1 MQQFQLPD
9 GTCASAVCEDGT
21 WKNQCS
27 PNGEMCLV
35 NSAGT
40 KMELKPSCPM
50 CPCPGGKSCQN
61 GTCAS
66 NGLPESFSW
75 VDKGKVTPGK
85 TQGFCGSCWDF
96 AGVAAVESMYAI
108 ETGNFVDLSEQE
120 LLSCGAGTCSGGSP
134 SAVTG
139 YARQRGISMESCFP
153 YEGEEKHELCD
164 QKDKCLEKVGYGTY
178 RGIASIDDMLK
189 YIYEVGPVPIIIN
202 DGTHAVLAVGWTGA
216 NLYIKDSAS
225 GVINGQYP
233 IASVVGPAQ

>member
-1 MQQFQLPD
+1 L
-9 GTCASAVCEDGT
+9 
-21 WKNQCS
+21 KNQCS
-27 PNGEMCLV
+27 ANGEQCLL
-35 NSAGT
+35 NAAGT
-40 KMELKPSCPM
+40 KMELRPACPT

-85 TQGFCGSCWDF
+85 NQGACGSCWDF

-108 ETGNFVDLSEQE
+108 ETGSFVDLSEQE
-120 LLSCGAGTCSGGSP
+120 LLSCGAGTCSGGWPAS
-134 SAVTG
+134 VTY
-139 YARQRGISMESCFP
+139 YARKQGISMESCFP
-153 YEGEEKHELCD
+153 YEGEEKHELCS

-178 RGIASIDDMLK
+178 RGINSIDDMLS

-202 DGTHAVLAVGWTGA
+202 DGTHAVLAVGWTGG

-225 GVINGQYP
+225 GSINGQYP
-233 IASVVGPAQ
+233 IASVVGPSQ